1 MDSAGDPRSSVEV
14 RVDGRSVERFLDGVE
29 RASAPD
35 REVAETTLAD
45 CGVASVQSGEWYP
58 LSAVLDAVETV
69 VEASG
74 TDALVAGGQRCG
86 EVAAADADATTV
98 PGALAALDG
107 AYRRHH
113 RGDAGGY
120 SFRQIGPT
128 DGRVECSTP
137 YPCVLDRALV
147 EGVARATVDGY
158 VRLAEVSTC
167 RDDGADRC
175 TYELSW

>member
-1 MDSAGDPRSSVEV
+1 MDSADHPRSSVEA
-14 RVDGRSVERFLDGVE
+14 RVDGGSVERFLEGVE
-29 RASAPD
+29 RASAPN
-35 REVAETTLAD
+35 RETAETALAD
-45 CGVASVQSGEWYP
+45 CGVASVQSEEWYP
-58 LSAVLDAVETV
+58 LSAVLDATAV
-69 VEASG
+69 VAEAVG
-74 TDALVAGGQRCG
+74 TDALVAGGRRCG
-86 EVAAADADATTV
+86 EMVASDATGV
-98 PGALAALDG
+98 PEALAALDG

-120 SFRQIGPT
+120 GFRQIGPT

-147 EGVARATVDGY
+147 EGVARTAADGY
-158 VRLAEVSTC
+158 VGLAEVSTC